1 MGFGS
6 HDNNFLFS
14 FSFLISNPTIVIN
27 RKWNEVSFLNPYSH
41 VQHTPKENKSEIIL
55 IQPML
60 QTVRENLSKF
70 NVKEGISWSETEHET
85 TKTEVLFPLDLE
97 FPFLPPIGM
106 RKGCEELLYSTSIIH
121 LECHFGIFLFLF
133 FSLFGCYTPSG
144 GGKVLDSL
152 AYVYSC
158 PKNMPMD
165 QSIFFW

>member
-14 FSFLISNPTIVIN
+14 FSFLLIN
-27 RKWNEVSFLNPYSH
+27 RKWNEVFFLNPYSH
-41 VQHTPKENKSEIIL
+41 VQHTLKENKSEIIL

-121 LECHFGIFLFLF
+121 LECHFGIFLFLS
-133 FSLFGCYTPSG
+133 SLSLGATHQVV
-144 GGKVLDSL
+144 GGKS
-152 AYVYSC
+152 ST
-158 PKNMPMD
+158 P
-165 QSIFFW
+165 